1 MGKADRET
9 LAENRVG
16 VGERRYCEVI
26 EVIEVVE
33 QSSLL
38 PSRPFSL
45 VRYFTARSVTF
56 FAHLH
61 CLSAGHS
68 LNYAPYFVLS
78 ITRFLF
84 LPSL

>member
-1 MGKADRET
+1 MVTKLFEKWSQKIFLQADRET

-26 EVIEVVE
+26 EVIEAVE

-38 PSRPFSL
+38 SSRPFSL

-61 CLSAGHS
+61 
-68 LNYAPYFVLS
+68 
-78 ITRFLF
+78 
-84 LPSL
+84 